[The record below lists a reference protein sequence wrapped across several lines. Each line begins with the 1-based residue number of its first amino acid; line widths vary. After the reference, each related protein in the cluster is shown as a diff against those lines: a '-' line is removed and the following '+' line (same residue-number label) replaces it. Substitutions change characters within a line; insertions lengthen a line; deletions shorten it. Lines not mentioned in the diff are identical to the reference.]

1 MVTLLK
7 TGVAAVA
14 LCIALVAAK
23 FRFEHLLSPADS
35 GIEGALRM
43 QHIDILLFGSSH
55 TRQGYDARMLETATA
70 KQVFVL
76 AYDGLDPVAMLP
88 LMKAMLSDPARRPGY
103 IVIEANCV
111 RLAHEPDIEDPRLFF
126 ESPPDVKR
134 ELLADYLK
142 THRGMQAYLDM
153 FSLVANR
160 GNDLIL
166 TWSLVHGT
174 IDALSYHG
182 GYVHKNMSGL
192 SPEAFEAL
200 TVPLSEDQPNP
211 QQLAAL
217 RELIS
222 LAKAEHS
229 VVVLVDTPMPA
240 PVAAEQS
247 IQVLQRDLQELA
259 AAEKIPYLK
268 GAPGFPTAE
277 PALFHDS
284 AHLSSAG
291 RELYTR
297 LFAKELMSR

>member
-1 MVTLLK
+1 MATLLK
-7 TGVAAVA
+7 T
-14 LCIALVAAK
+14 CIAAIALSITLVAAK
-23 FRFEHLLSPADS
+23 VCFEHRLSPADS
-35 GIEGALRM
+35 GIQGALRM

-55 TRQGYDARMLETATA
+55 TRQGYDARVLETATA

-88 LMKAMLSDPARRPGY
+88 LMKAMLSDPAHRPGY

-126 ESPPDVKR
+126 EAPPDVKR
-134 ELLADYLK
+134 QLLVDYLK
-142 THRGMQAYLDM
+142 THHGMPAYLDM

-166 TWSLVHGT
+166 TWPLVHRA

-182 GYVHKNMSGL
+182 GYVGKNMTGL

-200 TVPLSEDQPNP
+200 TVPLSDDQPNP

-217 RELIS
+217 KEVIS
-222 LAKAEHS
+222 LAKAEHIA
-229 VVVLVDTPMPA
+229 VVLVDTPMPE

-247 IQVLQRDLQELA
+247 IQALQRELQELA

-268 GAPGFPTAE
+268 GAAGFPTAE

-297 LFAKELMSR
+297 LFAKELLSR